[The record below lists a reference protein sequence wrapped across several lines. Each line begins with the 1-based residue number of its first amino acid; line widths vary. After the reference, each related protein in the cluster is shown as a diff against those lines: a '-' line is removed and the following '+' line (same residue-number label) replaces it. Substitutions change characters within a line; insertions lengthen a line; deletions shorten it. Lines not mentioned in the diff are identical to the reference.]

1 MIKLPVLPLRDVVV
15 YPKMILPLFV
25 GREKSVG
32 SVRLSVDEYGERIF
46 LVAQKDPRIEE
57 PSKKDLYQV
66 GTIANVV
73 QTVNMA
79 DGSMKIL
86 VEGVR
91 RGILKDF
98 IETGAYYIGSVEE
111 VEESGYQ
118 GDEEVEVLARSLL
131 VTFEEYIKE
140 TRNLPMDVVKSVQR
154 IENPSE
160 LADVIASNLPLSSEV
175 HQSLLETVDVKERM
189 ERLLDILEKEMEESR
204 KRGARREEKRT
215 APFIG
220 KLKEFH
226 REHSGSSGKEREFSA
241 RNEFE
246 ELEEKIKKKGMPK
259 EVEEKALEELRKLS
273 MMPPMSAEATVVRN
287 YIDWL
292 ISLPWRERTK
302 DRLDLDRAKKIL
314 DEDHYGLEKVKER
327 ILEFIA
333 VQKLVDKTKGP
344 ILCFVGPPGV
354 GKTSLAKSIARALG
368 RKFVRVSLGG
378 VRDEAE
384 IRGHRRTYVGALP
397 GRIIQGMR
405 RAGVIN
411 PLFLLDEIDK
421 LGHDFRGDPASALL
435 EVLDPEQNFAFSDH
449 YLEVDYDL
457 SNVLFITTANTLY
470 TIPPALLDRLE
481 VIRIPGYTEEE
492 KVEIAKQYLIPKEM
506 RASGLNEDMVRFTR
520 GSIVKVIREY
530 TKEAGVRNLQREIG
544 NICRKVARRI
554 VEKGEGTKMVVS
566 TRLVERFLGPPRYK
580 DQEFGKVDEIGV
592 AQGLAWTETGG
603 EVLAIETAV
612 MKGKGELIITGK
624 LGDVMQ
630 ESAKAAVS
638 YVRTRASYFNIP
650 EDFYKKFDI
659 HIHVPEGAIPKD
671 GPSAG
676 ITMAVS
682 ILSALARIPVRKE
695 VAMTGEITLRGKVL
709 PIGGLK
715 EKILAAYRAG
725 IKKVIIPKGNVKDL
739 KDIPKKILKQIE
751 VVPVEHMDE
760 VIREALLLEGFTP
773 RFDLAKYQSLTMWNQ

>member
-1 MIKLPVLPLRDVVV
+1 MRLPVLPLRDVVV
-15 YPKMILPLFV
+15 YPKMMLPFFV

-32 SVRLSVDEYGERIF
+32 SVRLSVDEFSERIF
-46 LVAQKDPRIEE
+46 LVAQKDPRVEKPVKE
-57 PSKKDLYQV
+57 DLYGI

-73 QTVNMA
+73 QTVNMS
-79 DGSMKIL
+79 DGSMKVL
-86 VEGVR
+86 VEGLE
-91 RGILKDF
+91 RGALKELV
-98 IETGAYYIGSVEE
+98 ETAAYYIGE
-111 VEESGYQ
+111 VEPLKDIKD
-118 GDEEVEVLARSLL
+118 DEEELEILSRSLL
-131 VTFEEYIKE
+131 VTFEEYVKE
-140 TRNLPMDVVKSVQR
+140 TRNLPLEIIRSVQR
-154 IENPSE
+154 IEDPSV
-160 LADVIASNLPLSSEV
+160 LSDVIAMNLNLKTEK
-175 HQSLLETVDVKERM
+175 HQELLETLSVKERI
-189 ERLLDILEKEMEESR
+189 EKLLDILESEIEESR
-204 KRGARREEKRT
+204 RKGPRR
-215 APFIG
+215 A
-220 KLKEFH
+220 KEQKASIFNEQIKAIQ
-226 REHSGSSGKEREFSA
+226 RESREKERMK
-241 RNEFE
+241 NEFE

-273 MMPPMSAEATVVRN
+273 MMPPMSAESTVVRN

-292 ISLPWRERTK
+292 ISLPWKEKTK
-302 DRLDLDRAKKIL
+302 DRLDIERAKKIL

-333 VQKLVDKTKGP
+333 VQKLVDKIKGP

-421 LGHDFRGDPASALL
+421 LGHDFRGDPAAALL

-457 SNVLFITTANTLY
+457 SHVLFITTANTLY

-481 VIRIPGYTEEE
+481 IIRLPGYTEEE
-492 KVEIAKQYLIPKEM
+492 KIKIATHFLIPKEM
-506 RASGLNEDMVRFTR
+506 VANGLTENEVKFTK
-520 GSIVKVIREY
+520 GSIVKIIREY
-530 TKEAGVRNLQREIG
+530 TREAGVRNLQREIA
-544 NICRKVARRI
+544 NICRKVAKRI
-554 VEKGEGTKMVVS
+554 VEKGNGKRVNVTA
-566 TRLVERFLGPPRYK
+566 RLVETFLGPPRYK
-580 DQEFGKVDEIGV
+580 DQEIGKTDEIGV
-592 AQGLAWTETGG
+592 AQGLAWTEIGG
-603 EVLAIETAV
+603 EILSIETAV
-612 MKGKGELIITGK
+612 MKGKGDLIITGK

-650 EDFYKKFDI
+650 EDFYKKMDI

-682 ILSALARIPVRKE
+682 ILSALAKIPVRRE

-739 KDIPKKILKQIE
+739 KDIPKKVLKSIKII
-751 VVPVEHMDE
+751 PVEHMDE
-760 VIREALLLEGFTP
+760 VIREALILEGFTP
-773 RFDLAKYQSLTMWNQ
+773 QLDLAKYQGLTMWNQ